1 MEYDWP
7 TKYFSDGDKDHDLF
21 QLFGR
26 CYYLTKRARERE
38 LQRYTLTPEQV
49 QVLFFVRI
57 MKERATP
64 AEISRVVLRKP
75 HTVSSLVNRMVKRGL
90 LTKREHKKYKNW
102 ISLEITEKGEEY
114 YQFSAKRGPIRRI
127 LSALSEEERSVF
139 KQLLE
144 KVSEKAADELGLT
157 RIDLPPSE

>member
-38 LQRYTLTPEQV
+38 LQRYHLTPEQV

-57 MKERATP
+57 MKDRATP

-75 HTVSSLVNRMVKRGL
+75 HTVSSLVDRMVKRGL
-90 LTKREHKKYKNW
+90 LIKREHAKYRNR
-102 ISLEITEKGEEY
+102 LRLQITEKGEEY
-114 YQFSAKRGPIRRI
+114 YQLSAKRGPIRRI
-127 LSALSEEERSVF
+127 LSTLDEEDRKVF
-139 KQLLE
+139 RQLLE
-144 KVSEKAADELGLT
+144 KISEKAADELGLT
-157 RIDLPPSE
+157 RVDLPPSD